1 MKQTKSFTNVEDMI
15 KAILSYPRRITISDD
30 SDSLGFES
38 DDRVRFSIGLLDYGY
53 SIKDDEPYRVKK
65 FREAMSTYKGKEN
78 FCEFVNYGKPDFETK
93 E

>member
-1 MKQTKSFTNVEDMI
+1 MEQTKSFTNVEDMI
-15 KAILSYPRRITISDD
+15 KAILAYPRRVTISDN
-30 SDSLGFES
+30 SYSLGFES
-38 DDRVRFSIGLLDYGY
+38 DDRVRFSIGLLDYG
-53 SIKDDEPYRVKK
+53 SIKDDDEPYRVKK